1 MTKLQRIRD
10 ILLGLI
16 MIAIAGVMFLFQE
29 SVYWVII
36 TVLSVIFTFE
46 GLSTIIYYFTMAR
59 FMTGGR
65 SILYKGVI
73 LLDFGI
79 LTGTLTDVPR
89 IYILLY
95 LVAIHA
101 FSGAVELLRA
111 REAASYG
118 GSWKLK
124 MFHGILDLSM
134 ALICIVFIRRLNIA
148 VIVYASGLVYS
159 AILRIVS
166 ACRRT
171 KLIYIP

>member
-1 MTKLQRIRD
+1 MTKLQRVRD
-10 ILLGLI
+10 ILLGII
-16 MIAIAGVMFLFQE
+16 MIAVAGVLFFFRE
-29 SVYWVII
+29 NVYWVII
-36 TVLSVIFTFE
+36 SVLSIIYTFR
-46 GLSTIIYYFTMAR
+46 GLSTIIYYFSMAR
-59 FMTGGR
+59 FMNGGR
-65 SILYKGVI
+65 AILYKGVI
-73 LLDFGI
+73 MLDFGI

-89 IYILLY
+89 IYVLLY

-118 GSWKLK
+118 GAWKLK
-124 MFHGILDLSM
+124 MFHGILDLGM
-134 ALICIVFIRRLNIA
+134 AFMCIVFIGQLNIA
-148 VIVYASGLVYS
+148 VIIYASGLVYS

>member
-1 MTKLQRIRD
+1 MTKLQRVRD
-10 ILLGLI
+10 ILLGII
-16 MIAIAGVMFLFQE
+16 MIAVAGVLFILGE

-36 TVLSVIFTFE
+36 SVLSIVYTFR
-46 GLSTIIYYFTMAR
+46 GLSTIVYYFSMAR
-59 FMTGGR
+59 FMNGGR

-73 LLDFGI
+73 MLDFGI

-118 GSWKLK
+118 GAWKLK
-124 MFHGILDLSM
+124 MFHGILDLGM
-134 ALICIVFIRRLNIA
+134 ALMCIVFISHLNIA
-148 VIVYASGLVYS
+148 VIIYAFGLVYS
-159 AILRIVS
+159 AILRIIT

-171 KLIYIP
+171 RLIYIP